1 MTTSPRGMPVH
12 GQDGLAEKVGELFLS
27 NPYSRGL
34 NLAILQVVPGEAHI
48 RCEPLPQHMNRHGT
62 WHGGAIWTIAD
73 MVFGAAGFY
82 DGFILTAGS
91 DLTFVRPASGSE
103 TLHAKAR
110 QITRKG
116 KTGIFEI
123 VISTRADD
131 PDSVVAT
138 GMFTGRWAA

>member
-1 MTTSPRGMPVH
+1 MASSLKGPPEH
-12 GQDGLAEKVGELFLS
+12 AQDSLAEKVDELFRS
-27 NPYSRGL
+27 NPYSCGL
-34 NLAILQVVPGEAHI
+34 ALAIHHVIPGEAHI